1 MTIDGAID
9 DVARH
14 ELGKAGGIT
23 LLVFI
28 TGGKNLSR
36 SVIHQHPG
44 ACINGWRL
52 GSKTYGIGRKRR
64 RKVHRE

>member
-1 MTIDGAID
+1 MNTIWGA
-9 DVARH
+9 
-14 ELGKAGGIT
+14 EL
-23 LLVFI
+23 
-28 TGGKNLSR
+28 
-36 SVIHQHPG
+36 HPG